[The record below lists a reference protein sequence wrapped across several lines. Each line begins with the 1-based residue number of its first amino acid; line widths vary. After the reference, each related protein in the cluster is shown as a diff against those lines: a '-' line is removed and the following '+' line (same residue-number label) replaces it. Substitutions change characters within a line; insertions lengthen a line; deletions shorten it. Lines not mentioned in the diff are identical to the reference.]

1 MPRVPFVSAV
11 LVTSSGNCPP
21 TGRPCPCQRAVML
34 ECGTRPDLRIA
45 SVLWATLDTSTLGSS
60 LLFEKPHAFFL
71 KNPTPIAHQPSAS
84 ISGDYEN
91 ARANDAR
98 NMRAHPHST
107 SCPPHPTFS
116 IQDHIHIL
124 IHAIRRSGLFRAH

>member
-1 MPRVPFVSAV
+1 MISSLSVCLGCPLFLRFSLLRVAIVPRPGVRVPVKELSCSSAE
-11 LVTSSGNCPP
+11 
-21 TGRPCPCQRAVML
+21 RA
-34 ECGTRPDLRIA
+34 RI
-45 SVLWATLDTSTLGSS
+45 SVLRPYYGQHLTLPLWAR
-60 LLFEKPHAFFL
+60 AFFL

>member
-1 MPRVPFVSAV
+1 VAIVPRPGVRVPVKELSCSSAE
-11 LVTSSGNCPP
+11 
-21 TGRPCPCQRAVML
+21 RA
-34 ECGTRPDLRIA
+34 RI
-45 SVLWATLDTSTLGSS
+45 SVLRPYYGQHLTLPLWAR
-60 LLFEKPHAFFL
+60 ACFL

-107 SCPPHPTFS
+107 SCLPHPTFS